1 MFKRKA
7 EDTKLGGD
15 GMGDMRGVGGRG
27 KYNRNKIRNSQKK
40 IKKNKKYF
48 SKIRYI
54 SYIILITP
62 KFL

>member
-1 MFKRKA
+1 MLKRKA

-40 IKKNKKYF
+40 NKKEQEIF
-48 SKIRYI
+48 Q
-54 SYIILITP
+54 
-62 KFL
+62 